1 MSSDLLPEWLNLILD
16 DVESTLCL
24 PILIVMLLCTVQFI
38 VNHTM
43 DIGCT
48 FYQSIKPSSDEEGE
62 EKGEDLITKFKG
74 ILAGWGIGQPPA
86 DVNFEETSA
95 SQPNRQNSQDE
106 DWDYCE
112 EDDE

>member
-1 MSSDLLPEWLNLILD
+1 MSCDLLPEWLNLILD

-24 PILIVMLLCTVQFI
+24 PILIVMLLCTAQFI

-48 FYQSIKPSSDEEGE
+48 FYQSIKQDSDEDE

-74 ILAGWGIGQPPA
+74 ILANWGIGQPQTNIA
-86 DVNFEETSA
+86 YDESSA
-95 SQPNRQNSQDE
+95 SQLNRQNSQDE